1 MRGELEFG
9 GFLSD
14 VTDNGQREI
23 WTRGFKAQVVVVTL
37 SGGRREGHV
46 LGLPLEPVYEGQLV

>member
-1 MRGELEFG
+1 MRGELEFC

-14 VTDNGQREI
+14 VTDEGQREI
-23 WTRGFKAQVVVVTL
+23 GTGRFTAQAVVVTL

-46 LGLPLEPVYEGQLV
+46 SGLPLEPVYEGQLV